1 MATFTKGAL
10 ALVCAL
16 GLLLGGCSSNP
27 RSADRWKTPKKEDAQ
42 MGMLIG
48 RLDILHDK
56 VKEGPY
62 PRRFYLT
69 SVDFKD
75 VNTGFFSDGIQKS
88 YVMDNHYFV
97 IPNVKPGKYYLWGFQ
112 AGNAYNNVFG
122 PDPKP
127 EQLVEVKPGE
137 IRFVGSIDYIE
148 NHRSV
153 WEHIKNTGTFDLRLA
168 QHPTE
173 LELLQWLAKASVGSG
188 WEDDIQK
195 RMKQVGR

>member
-1 MATFTKGAL
+1 MATLNKSG
-10 ALVCAL
+10 LVYLICAIT
-16 GLLLGGCSSNP
+16 LLLGGCAANP
-27 RSADRWKTPKKEDAQ
+27 KAETWKTPKKEDAQ

-48 RLDILHDK
+48 RLDITHDK
-56 VKEGPY
+56 KENPDNH
-62 PRRFYLT
+62 RLLLL

-75 VNTGFFSDGIQKS
+75 ADPGFFSDGIQKS